1 MNGRKSVLRKNKT
14 PSLWPFVRK
23 DRRAHKSTTTSSSML
38 LPEYSPKAQEAE
50 IAVPISRPPRGRSV
64 NISVEQAAPP
74 ELNKSM
80 DTATTTLQDSDSSDE
95 YSSSDSESSENDS
108 ENSESSESSDNDSL
122 QDDDPRRQV
131 DVILTQIR
139 KSVVSPETEKTLHG
153 AYVDAAEALDQV
165 WNAFTL
171 QEQEID
177 AVSIHVSNSWPSK
190 IKIEQVQKVDRVSST
205 VMSRS
210 VVSVARS
217 RTIKRKQF
225 EGAKKQY
232 QGF

>member
-1 MNGRKSVLRKNKT
+1 
-14 PSLWPFVRK
+14 
-23 DRRAHKSTTTSSSML
+23 ML

-80 DTATTTLQDSDSSDE
+80 DTATTLEESDSSDE
-95 YSSSDSESSENDS
+95 YSSSDSEN
-108 ENSESSESSDNDSL
+108 SESSDNDSENSDSS
-122 QDDDPRRQV
+122 QDDDPGRQV

-139 KSVVSPETEKTLHG
+139 KSVVSSETEKTLHG
-153 AYVDAAEALDQV
+153 AYLDAAEALDQV

-171 QEQEID
+171 QERDID
-177 AVSIHVSNSWPSK
+177 AVSIH
-190 IKIEQVQKVDRVSST
+190 I
-205 VMSRS
+205 
-210 VVSVARS
+210 
-217 RTIKRKQF
+217 

-232 QGF
+232 KGFWYWRLLKNYCTVGKYL